1 MPMFKSSSNLLIT
14 GGTFID
20 KSSNGLSAIHYLY
33 REITSSAIHDSEE
46 RYDPPKCH
54 PKTRTAIIGNI
65 LGWIK
70 DPQKQR
76 KVLRLHG
83 PAGAGKSAI
92 SQTIAEMCQECS
104 LLAATFFFSRD
115 RNTGKRL
122 FATLAYQ
129 LATNIP
135 ALKEKIEEVIE
146 AHPQLVAKSMEVQLK
161 KLILQPLAQVGSSL
175 ESAPQCVIII
185 DGLDECSGDKQQADI
200 LEFIFFALQQPYFPF
215 CFIIASRPEPR
226 IVACLDSTQHRDKC
240 WSINLNNRRDAKE
253 DIRIV
258 LRSGF
263 AEIHDNPIHPS
274 MATVPKPWPTD
285 FAIEKIVARSS
296 GQFVYASTV
305 LKFIDDPEYEPTQQ
319 LQIILAIT
327 QRSHPNAFSDLDKLY
342 SEILS
347 RCRNPERMLDVL
359 GYLIALI
366 QGADAYA
373 AMWGRSLGTTNL
385 PTILDQLLSLN
396 PGDSERSLRGLHSLI
411 SVFTPTHAGSETSG
425 IKFHHASFAD
435 FLRSEKR
442 AGRFFI
448 KVSAVHGK
456 ITRSCLR
463 ILRDFPPKNVTHDGY
478 CKCLAEN
485 NLVSADSL

>member
-1 MPMFKSSSNLLIT
+1 MFE
-14 GGTFID
+14 FVV
-20 KSSNGLSAIHYLY
+20 AIHYLY
-33 REITSSAIHDSEE
+33 PQITSSAIYDSEE

-54 PKTRTAIIGNI
+54 PKTRTTIIENI
-65 LGWIK
+65 LGWIR
-70 DPQKQR
+70 DPRKEK

-92 SQTIAEMCQECS
+92 SQTIAELCQEYS
-104 LLAATFFFSRD
+104 LLAATFFFSRDSRD

-129 LATNIP
+129 LAINIP
-135 ALKEKIEEVIE
+135 ALRDKIEEVIE
-146 AHPQLVAKSMEVQLK
+146 SDPAVVTKSMEVQLK
-161 KLILQPLAQVGSSL
+161 KLILQPLAQIGFTR
-175 ESAPQCVIII
+175 ESASQCVIIV
-185 DGLDECSGDKQQADI
+185 DGLDECLAEKQQLDI
-200 LEFIFFALQQPYFPF
+200 LQFIFLALQQPCFPF
-215 CFIIASRPEPR
+215 CFIVASRPEPR
-226 IVACLDSTQHRDKC
+226 IVAHLDSRQYQDES

-263 AEIHDNPIHPS
+263 AKIHENPIHHS
-274 MATVPKPWPTD
+274 MTPIPKPWPTD

-305 LKFIDDPEYEPTQQ
+305 LKFIDDPDYEPTQQ
-319 LQIILAIT
+319 LQIILDIT

-347 RCRNPERMLDVL
+347 RCRNSERMLDVL

-373 AMWGRSLGTTNL
+373 ATWGRSLGTTSL

-396 PGDSERSLRGLHSLI
+396 PGDSFRSLRGLHSLI
-411 SVFTPTHAGSETSG
+411 SVFAPTDLGCEASG

-435 FLRSEKR
+435 FLRSEQR
-442 AGRFFI
+442 AGPFFI

-463 ILRDFPPKNVTHDGY
+463 ILRDFPPKIVTPDGY
-478 CKCLAEN
+478 RMCLSLPEL
-485 NLVSADSL
+485 NLF